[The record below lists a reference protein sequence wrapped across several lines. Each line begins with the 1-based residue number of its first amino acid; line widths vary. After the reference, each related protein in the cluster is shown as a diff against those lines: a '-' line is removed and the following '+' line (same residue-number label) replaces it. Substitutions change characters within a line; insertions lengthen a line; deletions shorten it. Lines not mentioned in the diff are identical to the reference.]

1 MIETWEIHKNIIF
14 SRISRVHQKINE
26 NEIKI
31 ESSSK
36 QYDVEIDDDDANYC
50 THMAAK
56 GGKSMKRQSIILFAN
71 FKGFH

>member
-1 MIETWEIHKNIIF
+1 MKRERFTKILF
-14 SRISRVHQKINE
+14 SAEFLEFIKKNE

-36 QYDVEIDDDDANYC
+36 QYDVEIDDDANYC